1 MSRRTHR
8 VEDLLRAELSDL
20 FLRKVADP
28 RARTAT
34 VSGVSVSADLQHA
47 VVRVSVLGEAEE
59 REEAVR
65 ALQGARSYLRAQL
78 ARRLRD
84 MRRIPDLVFELDRG
98 PEHQR
103 MITDLLEGLSH
114 DHDDDQSS

>member
-8 VEDLLRAELSDL
+8 VEDLLRGELSDL
-20 FLRKVADP
+20 LLRKVADP
-28 RARTAT
+28 RARAAT

-47 VVRVSVLGEAEE
+47 VVRLSVLGDDAE

-65 ALQGARSYLRAQL
+65 ALQGARSYLRVQL

-84 MRRIPDLVFELDRG
+84 MRRVPELVFELDRG

-103 MITDLLEGLSH
+103 KITDLLEGLAH
-114 DHDDDQSS
+114 DHDDESA